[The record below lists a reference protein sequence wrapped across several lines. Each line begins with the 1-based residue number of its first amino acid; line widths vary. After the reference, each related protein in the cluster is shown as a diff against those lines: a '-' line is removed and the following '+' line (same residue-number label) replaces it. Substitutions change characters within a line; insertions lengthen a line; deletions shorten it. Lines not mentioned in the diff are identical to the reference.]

1 MIGLFSQDKSISVV
15 ASGRVQCWGLSLQAY
30 GFKLLHTSASLLGN
44 ADALSRLPV
53 DDQSDPSILVP
64 ADWTHL
70 VEVLGPV
77 TAELIARE
85 TSKCTV
91 LKKVMSFC
99 HHGWPETLEDDELQ
113 SYFPKRSEISIQS
126 NCLLWGTRVIV
137 PSTLRTTLMKELHV
151 SHPGVTRMKGL
162 ARGYVWWPK
171 IDSDIE
177 RFVSSCSECQEQRP
191 APKPADLHSW
201 QWPDRPWTRLHAD
214 YAGPC
219 NGTYFLVIVDAFS
232 KWVELFPTTTTSSS
246 VTITALRSC
255 FSRFGLPVTFVTDK
269 QHIGHP
275 LSSW

>member
-1 MIGLFSQDKSISVV
+1 
-15 ASGRVQCWGLSLQAY
+15 
-30 GFKLLHTSASLLGN
+30 
-44 ADALSRLPV
+44 
-53 DDQSDPSILVP
+53 
-64 ADWTHL
+64 
-70 VEVLGPV
+70 
-77 TAELIARE
+77 
-85 TSKCTV
+85 
-91 LKKVMSFC
+91 
-99 HHGWPETLEDDELQ
+99 
-113 SYFPKRSEISIQS
+113 
-126 NCLLWGTRVIV
+126 
-137 PSTLRTTLMKELHV
+137 MKELHV

-232 KWVELFPTTTTSSS
+232 KWVEVFPTTTTSSS

-255 FSRFGLPVTFVTDK
+255 FSRFGLPVTFVTDNAAYWTSSEFK
-269 QHIGHP
+269 EFMVNNGISHITSEPYQPSTNGLAENMVKTLKSALAHVEQGGLRKKLDQFLFRYRVKPHCTTGKAPCELLLGRKVRTVLDLVSP
-275 LSSW
+275 LDCAQPQSREEAKASS